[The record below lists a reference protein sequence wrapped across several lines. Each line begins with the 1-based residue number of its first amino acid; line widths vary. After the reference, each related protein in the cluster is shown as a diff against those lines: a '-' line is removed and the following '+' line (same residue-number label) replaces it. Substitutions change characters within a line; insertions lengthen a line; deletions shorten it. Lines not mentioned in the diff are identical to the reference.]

1 MSEKE
6 KKTTVPDKSDAKPE
20 SKQKTDKASVVK
32 PKKMEPTK
40 DNTPAPVAPAV
51 STKPRHRR
59 GGLLGRRSKPVVYP
73 VDILARRTDTDPVV
87 LGALK
92 AAYGWS
98 DRSTLTQAEF
108 IGLRDAWL
116 KRPVKEG

>member
-6 KKTTVPDKSDAKPE
+6 EKTTDPEKSDAKPE
-20 SKQKTDKASVVK
+20 SKQKTDKASEVK
-32 PKKMEPTK
+32 SKKAEPKPDK
-40 DNTPAPVAPAV
+40 APAV
-51 STKPRHRR
+51 AIKQRHRR
-59 GGLLGRRSKPVVYP
+59 GSLLGRRSKPVVYP

-92 AAYGWS
+92 AAYGWT
-98 DRSTLTQAEF
+98 DRTTLTQTEF
-108 IGLRDAWL
+108 IHLRDTWL